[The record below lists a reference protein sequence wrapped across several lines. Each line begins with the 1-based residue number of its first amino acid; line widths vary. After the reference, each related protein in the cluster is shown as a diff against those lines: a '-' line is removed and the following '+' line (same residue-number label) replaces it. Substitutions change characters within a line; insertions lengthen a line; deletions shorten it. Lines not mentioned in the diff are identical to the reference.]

1 MHIGPDVDLDARWLS
16 GEGLPSQ
23 QGAALLRLLEALTRS
38 ASLREAA
45 RAAGQSYRHAWGL
58 LAAGARALGGPL
70 VDMQRGRGARLTPL
84 GRRLVQA
91 DAHVRTALQKQ
102 FETLRRD
109 VRAMLAEE
117 TPQGRPRLAVRASH
131 DLALP
136 LLARLTAPRLELELS
151 FHGADECLAGLA
163 RGECELAGF
172 HVADARP
179 RAAAAAAA
187 VGRWLDPRRHQ
198 LIHFVAREQGIIVR
212 PGVRIRGI
220 HDLAR
225 PGVRFLNRPAA
236 GTHEDVDL
244 AVAASVA
251 DGRADAG
258 FGLRAAA
265 ARYSLE
271 FVPLA
276 TERYYLACTRRSL
289 RDSSFQALMT
299 ALRSREFAL
308 AAAALP
314 GYDVTMAG
322 TRETLTAALAWLEA
336 PRPADRISGSRRTHA

>member
-1 MHIGPDVDLDARWLS
+1 MALHIGAEVDFDTRWLS
-16 GEGLPSQ
+16 GDGLTPRHGQ
-23 QGAALLRLLEALTRS
+23 ALLRLLDALSRS

-45 RAAGQSYRHAWGL
+45 HAAGQSYRHAWGL
-58 LAAGARALGGPL
+58 LAVGARVLGGAL

-84 GRRLVQA
+84 GRKLVEA
-91 DAHVRTALQKQ
+91 DAHVRGKLQGQ
-102 FETLRRD
+102 FESLRRE
-109 VRAMLAEE
+109 VRGMLAESA
-117 TPQGRPRLAVRASH
+117 PSGRPRLRVRASH

-136 LLARLTAPRLELELS
+136 LLARLSAARLDLALT

-172 HVADARP
+172 HVANALP

-187 VGRWLDPRRHQ
+187 VGRWLDPRKHQ
-198 LIHFVAREQGIIVR
+198 LVHFVAREQGIIVR

-225 PGVRFLNRPAA
+225 PGVRFLNRPA
-236 GTHEDVDL
+236 GTHDDIDL
-244 AVAASVA
+244 AVAAAVA

-276 TERYYLACTRRSL
+276 TERYYLVTARRAL
-289 RDSSFQALMT
+289 REPPLQYLLAT
-299 ALRSREFAL
+299 LRSREFA
-308 AAAALP
+308 AAVTALP
-314 GYDVTMAG
+314 GYDIAMAG
-322 TRETLTAALAWLEA
+322 TRETLTAALAWLE
-336 PRPADRISGSRRTHA
+336 PRRKRA